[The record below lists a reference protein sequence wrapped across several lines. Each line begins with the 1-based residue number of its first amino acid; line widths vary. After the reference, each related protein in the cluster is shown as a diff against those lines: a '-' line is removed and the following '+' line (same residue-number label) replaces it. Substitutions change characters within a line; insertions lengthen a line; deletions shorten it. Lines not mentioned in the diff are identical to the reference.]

1 MPLPEKDIKEDS
13 DLLVISNEYVATID
27 EKNVKI
33 DNHGEPEFIRDV
45 LPYF

>member
-1 MPLPEKDIKEDS
+1 MPLPEKDTKEDS

-27 EKNVKI
+27 EKVVKI